1 MSRDKMKTLGGTQD
15 YSTYIETLRSVVKQ
29 NEVDKNR
36 VEQLRQ
42 FTSFEES
49 KLQNHVHHLRHL
61 QEIQQREY
69 QMWQTRAQELA
80 NQQRELELSIQKQS
94 QSLAF
99 SKAEL
104 EHGLRMINLMP
115 SSRPSDYLANT
126 GLHKSPSENIRGDW
140 EKVGD
145 QLAQSYFYKSNK
157 KK

>member
-1 MSRDKMKTLGGTQD
+1 MSRDQMKAFASTQD
-15 YSTYIETLRSVVKQ
+15 YSTYIETLKSIIKQ

-36 VEQLRQ
+36 VDRLRKC
-42 FTSFEES
+42 TNYEES

-80 NQQRELELSIQKQS
+80 NQQRELEQLIQKQS

-115 SSRPSDYLANT
+115 NSRPSDYLTNT

-140 EKVGD
+140 EKVGK
-145 QLAQSYFYKSNK
+145 QLAQSYFYTRNIEK
-157 KK
+157 

>member
-1 MSRDKMKTLGGTQD
+1 MSRDKMKAFDGTQD

-36 VEQLRQ
+36 VDRLRE
-42 FTSFEES
+42 FTNFEES

-69 QMWQTRAQELA
+69 QMWQIRAQELA
-80 NQQRELELSIQKQS
+80 NQQRELEQLIQNQS

-115 SSRPSDYLANT
+115 NSRPSDYLANT
-126 GLHKSPSENIRGDW
+126 GLNKSPSENIRGDW
-140 EKVGD
+140 EKVGE
-145 QLAQSYFYKSNK
+145 QLAQSYFYTRNTEK
-157 KK
+157 